1 MPGRA
6 PRSARNLGLWVM
18 LGVPTLLVTVF
29 AWQIGSNLIKTD
41 IIVRTAV
48 AVSRVTLEQDPIGA
62 RVDFVV
68 VDRVGADTTVAGDLT
83 VNVREPDGTVWRT
96 TRAIAPSDFAPL
108 PSGSLLRGRTGYSVL
123 VPATD
128 WARAPRRG
136 GSASVSVSVQPIDGT
151 VAVATVAEERFP

>member
-1 MPGRA
+1 
-6 PRSARNLGLWVM
+6 M
-18 LGVPTLLVTVF
+18 LGVPVVLLIVF
-29 AWQIGSNLIKTD
+29 GWQVGSSLIKTD
-41 IIVRTAV
+41 VVVRTAV
-48 AVSRVTLEQDPIGA
+48 AVSRVTLEHDPVGA

-96 TRAIAPSDFAPL
+96 TRAIIPTDFGPL
-108 PSGSLLRGRTGYSVL
+108 PGNSLLRGRTGYSVL

-136 GSASVSVSVQPIDGT
+136 GSTSVSVSVQPIDGSAP
-151 VAVATVAEERFP
+151 VASVAEERFP